1 MWIAAKVEPNRS
13 GASKQVF
20 RLYALA
26 GQPLDVNMPIQCP
39 VSERENGN
47 YYIVEV
53 GMTQGSQK
61 ASYPYLLRKHSQH
74 LNAISRHKAL
84 THVRKNSAAC

>member
-1 MWIAAKVEPNRS
+1 MRIAAKVEPNRS
-13 GASKQVF
+13 GPSKQNF

-47 YYIVEV
+47 YYIVDI

-61 ASYPYLLRKHSQH
+61 ASYPYLLRKHTQH
-74 LNAISRHKAL
+74 LNAVSRQEAL
-84 THVRKNSAAC
+84 MHVRKNWTA

>member
-13 GASKQVF
+13 GPSKQDF
-20 RLYALA
+20 RLYALP
-26 GQPLDVNMPIQCP
+26 GQPLDVDMPIQCP

-47 YYIVEV
+47 YYLVEV

-74 LNAISRHKAL
+74 LNAISRQEAL
-84 THVRKNSAAC
+84 MHVRKNWAA

>member
-13 GASKQVF
+13 GPSKQDF

-26 GQPLDVNMPIQCP
+26 GQPLDANMPIQCP

-47 YYIVEV
+47 YYLVEV
-53 GMTQGSQK
+53 GMTQGLQK
-61 ASYPYLLRKHSQH
+61 ASYPYLLRKHSQR
-74 LNAISRHKAL
+74 LNAVSRQKAL
-84 THVRKNSAAC
+84 THVKKWAV